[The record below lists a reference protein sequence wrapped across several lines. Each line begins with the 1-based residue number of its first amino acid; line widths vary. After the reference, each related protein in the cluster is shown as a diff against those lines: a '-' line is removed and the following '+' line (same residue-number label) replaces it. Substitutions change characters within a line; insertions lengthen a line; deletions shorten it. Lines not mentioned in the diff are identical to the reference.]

1 MATDALDILQA
12 AREAAID
19 AERAK
24 NQLDATQP
32 KNMPERIVER
42 RNEHLKAR
50 IAEDERKVQEAVDI
64 LYGDIAKDLTETER
78 DVLYH
83 RYVMHSKWVVVGRVV
98 GFSAKLCQIKHNQAI
113 EKLNIA

>member
-1 MATDALDILQA
+1 MAADALDILQA

-32 KNMPERIVER
+32 KNMPERIIER

-50 IAEDERKVQEAVDI
+50 IAEDERKVQEATDI

-78 DVLYH
+78 DILHNY
-83 RYVMHSKWVVVGRVV
+83 YVMHHKWVVVSRVV
-98 GFSAKLCQIKHNQAI
+98 GYSVRQSLVIRNQAI
-113 EKLNIA
+113 EKLNCA